1 MTRDNSITSSHRWRP
16 HQWADVKAG
25 DLVKFKRLIYDLGV
39 GMVIETPHSAATAV
53 KVLFPSKG
61 VKPFHRSLIEV
72 IDD

>member
-1 MTRDNSITSSHRWRP
+1 
-16 HQWADVKAG
+16 VKAG